1 MFFTYK
7 PGEKDGSFTAIKMQK
22 RFKLSMSYKRK
33 DTLPNDIK
41 MSFLSYTLKER
52 PLKIHRLES
61 F

>member
-33 DTLPNDIK
+33 DTLPKDIK
-41 MSFLSYTLKER
+41 IVR
-52 PLKIHRLES
+52 
-61 F
+61 